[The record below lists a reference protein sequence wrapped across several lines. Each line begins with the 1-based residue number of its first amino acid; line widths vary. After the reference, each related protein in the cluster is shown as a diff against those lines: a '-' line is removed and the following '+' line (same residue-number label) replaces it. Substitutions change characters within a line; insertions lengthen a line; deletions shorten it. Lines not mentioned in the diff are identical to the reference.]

1 MREQTDHANPIRLS
15 SPRAGGG
22 VFTKLMMIPGVQLI
36 YVSAL
41 ACTRHR
47 SIDFIQMQRA
57 GRLSF
62 LLFSEVDMITG
73 DYITKTKEAA
83 AEIAAER
90 SPTGIILLT
99 GCQSALLSTDYNLLS
114 EEIEQETGVPVRVH
128 DGCRLCG
135 FDEEEGGASAVDR
148 LLYAFIRPAA
158 KSEELS
164 VNILGSA
171 ALDENSELFSILNA
185 AGVKKINRLAACKSF
200 DEYQEMGRAHLNI
213 LTSPQD
219 AAIGEYLQE
228 TFGIPWVCLG
238 GIYDSAEL
246 AASYRKLAEALGSPI
261 DTSAWE
267 DRLADKLR
275 TVKEKIGARPITV
288 EGDAEMAKWLLNAG
302 FSVESLALNPH
313 QGLTREQRVWFEEN
327 AKDFRIEGSG
337 KGGPGGGKPGGPG
350 GGKPGGPGGGRPGGP
365 GGGGRPGGGRPQ
377 DSGAKGPELL
387 PIGYAGSLAVLKSLE
402 NSLGGA
408 AR

>member
-1 MREQTDHANPIRLS
+1 MREQTDHAKTIRLS

-36 YVSAL
+36 YISAL

-47 SIDFIQMQRA
+47 NVDFIQMQRA

-73 DYITKTKEAA
+73 DYITKTKDAA

-99 GCQSALLSTDYNLLS
+99 GCQSALLSTDYKLLS

-135 FDEEEGGASAVDR
+135 FDEEEGGSSAVDR

-158 KSEELS
+158 KSKDLS

-171 ALDENSELFSILNA
+171 KLDETSELFSVLKA
-185 AGVKKINRLAACKSF
+185 AGVQKINRLTACKSF
-200 DEYQEMGRAHLNI
+200 EEYQEMGRAQLNI

-219 AAIGEYLQE
+219 TAIGEHLRE
-228 TFGIPWVCLG
+228 IFGIPWVCLG
-238 GIYDSAEL
+238 GIYDGAEL
-246 AASYRKLAEALGSPI
+246 AASYRKLAEALGAPI

-267 DRLADKLR
+267 GKLGEKLR
-275 TVKEKIGARPITV
+275 SVKEKADACPIVV
-288 EGDAEMAKWLLNAG
+288 EDDAEMAKWLLRAG
-302 FSVESLALNPH
+302 FSVERLALNPH
-313 QGLTREQRVWFEEN
+313 QGLTREQRAWFEEN
-327 AKDFRIEGSG
+327 ARDFKIESSG
-337 KGGPGGGKPGGPG
+337 KGGPGGGGRGPG
-350 GGKPGGPGGGRPGGP
+350 GGGGRGPGGGRPQTP
-365 GGGGRPGGGRPQ
+365 
-377 DSGAKGPELL
+377 GAKGAEQLK
-387 PIGYAGSLAVLKSLE
+387 IGYAGSMAVLESLE